1 MTADTLPT
9 VVTRRATPAWAAVA
23 AWGVGLIELALGA
36 GALTSGGSPWGLGVV
51 LIALGSAGLV
61 WGAVTLARGHL
72 LAPWAG
78 VTGAL
83 ASLAAVVTMLALDP
97 ARTSVVTVG
106 AASVLLIAVALAC
119 ARQSR
124 RRTDAAPPRLS
135 VLMIAAVLVA
145 GLVTPALGATEAG
158 LLAPDHSDHGI
169 VDPGH
174 H

>member
-1 MTADTLPT
+1 T
-9 VVTRRATPAWAAVA
+9 
-23 AWGVGLIELALGA
+23 
-36 GALTSGGSPWGLGVV
+36 
-51 LIALGSAGLV
+51 
-61 WGAVTLARGHL
+61 
-72 LAPWAG
+72 
-78 VTGAL
+78 
-83 ASLAAVVTMLALDP
+83 AVVATLALDP

-106 AASVLLIAVALAC
+106 AASVLLIAVARAC

-135 VLMIAAVLVA
+135 VLLIAAVLVA